1 MKRVLGSSRRYK
13 IRQPYTLHNSVE
25 WTRSGRQYFDRLL
38 ELIDSAKHEIHIQTY
53 IFDSDNTGNQIA
65 DGLIR
70 AAKRNVQVFL
80 LVDAFGSKNLSSE
93 TIINFKKAGINFR
106 KFGELYSNGRFHIG
120 RRLHHKVSVFD
131 GDISIVG
138 GINISDNYNDTTE
151 GKAWLDFAVIMYG
164 NISRRLQYICRRQWG
179 GFRFS
184 FNARKK
190 LLKNTVPEQSMRGYS
205 PVRIRRN
212 DFILNRNDI
221 AISYRDVLR
230 RSKKSILLVGGYFL
244 PGGRTRR
251 LMRSAI
257 KRGVKIELLV
267 AEKSDV
273 KVVVL
278 ARQYLYAWLIRNG
291 IHVYE
296 YKPSNVHG
304 KVIISD
310 EVFTSIGSYDLNN
323 LSTYSNIELN
333 VDINDENFSSKLAS
347 YIKEIMLK
355 DCNKLDGENMYKNK
369 SLLSKFSM
377 WFSYRFIKTFF
388 VLSLLLAGK
397 REKKF

>member
-1 MKRVLGSSRRYK
+1 MKRILGNSRKHK
-13 IRQPYTLHNSVE
+13 IRQPFTLHNSVE
-25 WTRSGRQYFDRLL
+25 WIQSGRQYFNRLM
-38 ELIDSAKHEIHIQTY
+38 ELIDTAKHEIHIQTY
-53 IFDSDNTGNQIA
+53 IFDSDNTGNLIA
-65 DGLIR
+65 NGLIS

-93 TIINFKKAGINFR
+93 TILNFKKAGITFR

-120 RRLHHKVSVFD
+120 RRLHHKISVFD
-131 GDISIVG
+131 GHISIVG

-151 GKAWLDFAVIMYG
+151 GIAWFDFAVIMNG
-164 NISRRLQYICRRQWG
+164 NISRRLQYICRRQWDG
-179 GFRFS
+179 LRFS

-190 LLKNTVPEQSMRGYS
+190 LLKNIGSEQIKWGKSS
-205 PVRIRRN
+205 VRIRRN
-212 DFILNRNDI
+212 DFILNKNDI

-230 RSKKSILLVGGYFL
+230 RSKKSILIVGGYFL

-251 LMRSAI
+251 LMRNAI
-257 KRGVKIELLV
+257 KRGVIIEVLV

-310 EVFTSIGSYDLNN
+310 ETFTSIGSYDLNN
-323 LSTYSNIELN
+323 LSNYSNIELN
-333 VDINDENFSSKLAS
+333 VDISDEIFSSKLALF
-347 YIKEIMLK
+347 IRQVMQK
-355 DCNKLDGENMYKNK
+355 DCNKLDGENMYRNK

-377 WFSYRFIKTFF
+377 WFSYRFVKTFF

>member
-1 MKRVLGSSRRYK
+1 MKRVLGNSRKYK
-13 IRQPYTLHNSVE
+13 IRQPYTLHNRVE
-25 WTRSGRQYFDRLL
+25 WIRSGRPYFNRLL

-53 IFDSDNTGNQIA
+53 IFDSDSTGNLIA

-93 TIINFKKAGINFR
+93 TIINLRNAGINIR

-120 RRLHHKVSVFD
+120 RRLHHKISVFD

-151 GKAWLDFAVIMYG
+151 VKAWLDFAVIMYG
-164 NISRRLQYICRRQWG
+164 NISRRLQYICRQQWDG
-179 GFRFS
+179 LRFS
-184 FNARKK
+184 FHARKK
-190 LLKNTVPEQSMRGYS
+190 LLKNIIHEHPMRGFS

-212 DFILNRNDI
+212 DFILNKNDI

-257 KRGVKIELLV
+257 KRGVKIEILV

-296 YKPSNVHG
+296 FRPSNVHG

-333 VDINDENFSSKLAS
+333 VDINDENFSSKLAE
-347 YIKEIMLK
+347 YIKEIMQK

-377 WFSYRFIKTFF
+377 WFSYRFVKTFF
-388 VLSLLLAGK
+388 VLSVLLAGK
-397 REKKF
+397 REKKI